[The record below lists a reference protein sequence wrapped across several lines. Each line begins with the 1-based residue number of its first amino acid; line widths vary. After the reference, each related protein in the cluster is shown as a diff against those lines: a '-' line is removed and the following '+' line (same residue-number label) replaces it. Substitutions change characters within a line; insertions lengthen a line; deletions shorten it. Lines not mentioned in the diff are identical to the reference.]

1 MQPAVALIGDGKHDK
16 DEDESANE
24 LEWEMRYGFIQDE
37 GGHSHHR
44 KNNWLMTRRRANPKI
59 LPISDTDKKKRG
71 GRGGRTDRVRGE
83 ETGTF
88 QRKLTVPALEDV
100 DCSRVI
106 GENNE

>member
-44 KNNWLMTRRRANPKI
+44 KNNWLMTRRRANPKEF
-59 LPISDTDKKKRG
+59 TNFRYGQKNKEG
-71 GRGGRTDRVRGE
+71 GGERTDRVGGE

-100 DCSRVI
+100 DRSRVI
-106 GENNE
+106 GENDE